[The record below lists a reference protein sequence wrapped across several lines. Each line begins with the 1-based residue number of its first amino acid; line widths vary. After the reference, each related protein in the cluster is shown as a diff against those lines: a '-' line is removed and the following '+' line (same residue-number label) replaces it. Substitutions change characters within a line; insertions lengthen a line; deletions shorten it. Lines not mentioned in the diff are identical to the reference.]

1 MRATALL
8 ATTFT
13 LLFAFIAHAADNDVV
28 IADFEGADYGNWA
41 VSGEAFGHGPA
52 HGRLPDQMDVM
63 GFEGKGLV
71 NSYFQGDRATGRL
84 TSPPFKVERAF
95 INFLI
100 GGGAHDGKT
109 CVNLLA
115 DGKVVRTTAGR
126 DSEWLDWATW
136 DVSDLRGREVRIEI
150 VDDHTGGWG
159 HVNVDQIVQSDE
171 RRAQPVN
178 VSKLYNETFRPQFH
192 FSAKKNWIN
201 DPNGLV
207 FYKGTYH
214 LFFQH
219 NPFGINWGNM
229 SWGHATSPDLV
240 HWTEGTIALKPDP
253 LGTMFSGS
261 AVVDAQNTSGFKSG
275 DDAPLVAI
283 YTAAG
288 GTSNESKGKRFTQC
302 LAYST
307 DGGKSWQKYERNPV
321 LGHIRGE
328 NRDPKIV
335 WHEPSKRWVM
345 ALYLSGSDFA
355 FFNSPDLKAWKQI
368 QTMTVPGCDECPD
381 FFEMPIE
388 NEPGQTRWVWT
399 AANGKYLVGAFDG
412 KTFTP
417 EPGGPHVG
425 DYGANFYAVQSYS
438 DAPGGKRIQIGWMRG
453 GTFPQM
459 PFNHQMSFPC
469 ELKLH
474 RFPEG
479 LRLTRTPIEQ
489 IESLSEK
496 PYEFTNVD
504 LEDVPTPFPG
514 LSYDLLDLRADLQPG
529 TATEVTLR
537 LRGQAITYRAKD
549 KKLIVQGREAP
560 LEQVDGRITLRV
572 LLDRTS
578 LEVFANDGRV
588 SITNC
593 FLPRSTD
600 KAAEATATGGVARI
614 VSMKANDLKSAW
626 GQARDD

>member
-1 MRATALL
+1 MRAATALL
-8 ATTFT
+8 VTFST
-13 LLFAFIAHAADNDVV
+13 LLVVVAARAADNDIVV
-28 IADFEGADYGNWA
+28 ADFEGADYGNWT
-41 VSGEAFGHGPA
+41 VSGEAFGPGPA
-52 HGRLPDQMDVM
+52 HGKLPDQMDVM

-71 NSYFQGDRATGRL
+71 NSYFHGDRTTGKL
-84 TSPPFKVERAF
+84 TSPPLKVERPYL
-95 INFLI
+95 NFLI
-100 GGGAHDGKT
+100 GGGAHEGKT

-115 DGKVVRTTAGR
+115 DGKVVRTATGR

-136 DVSDLRGREVRIEI
+136 DVAEFRGRDVRIEI

-159 HVNVDQIVQSDE
+159 HVSVDQIVQSDE
-171 RRAQPVN
+171 RRAQPIDTSHV
-178 VSKLYNETFRPQFH
+178 YNETFRPQFH
-192 FSAKKNWIN
+192 FSARKNWIN

-261 AVVDAQNTSGFKSG
+261 AVVDVNNTSGFKSG
-275 DDAPLVAI
+275 KDAPLVAI

-288 GTSNESKGKRFTQC
+288 GTSDESKGKPFTQC

-307 DGGKSWQKYERNPV
+307 DGGTSWQKYDKNPV
-321 LGHIRGE
+321 LPNLRGG

-345 ALYLSGSDFA
+345 TLYLAGSDFA
-355 FFNSPDLKAWKQI
+355 FFNSPDLKSWKQI

-381 FFEMPIE
+381 FFEIPVE
-388 NEPGQTRWVWT
+388 GEPGQTRWVWT

-412 KTFTP
+412 TTFTP
-417 EPGGPHVG
+417 EPGGPYVG
-425 DYGANFYAVQSYS
+425 DYGANLYAVQSYS
-438 DAPGGKRIQIGWMRG
+438 DAPAGKRIQIGWMRN
-453 GTFPQM
+453 GTYPQM

-469 ELKLH
+469 ELKLR

-479 LRLTRTPIEQ
+479 LRLTRTPVEQ
-489 IESLSEK
+489 IESLYEK
-496 PYEFTNVD
+496 PSEFSNVD
-504 LEDVPTPFPG
+504 LEDDPTPLGG
-514 LSYDLLDLRADLQPG
+514 LFHDLIDLRAELQPG
-529 TATEVTLR
+529 SATEVTLR
-537 LRGQAITYRAKD
+537 VRGQAITYRSKE
-549 KKLIVQGREAP
+549 KKLLVLGREAP
-560 LEQVDGRITLRV
+560 LEPIDGRITLRV

-578 LEVFANDGRV
+578 IEVFANDGKV
-588 SITNC
+588 SMTSC
-593 FLPRSTD
+593 FLPRSKD
-600 KAAEATATGGVARI
+600 RGVEASATGGVARI

-626 GQARDD
+626 QRRDD